1 MEVLGRVLD
10 ASPGTGE
17 DGRGPRWLPNTPEDV
32 AGTYMLLGFG
42 CLPCPAG
49 RGRARAVAGAWF
61 RAFLGDILNPLAE
74 PPRFPK
80 PFGGGGVR
88 CLSLGSLVYLLNLEV
103 PAVPREMRP
112 DCGILQTKLGA
123 PYLH

>member
-1 MEVLGRVLD
+1 MPAQELERMAGDPDGSLIPQRTWLEHICFLALAACHALPVGG
-10 ASPGTGE
+10 APGL
-17 DGRGPRWLPNTPEDV
+17 WLV
-32 AGTYMLLGFG
+32 LGFG
-42 CLPCPAG
+42 PSLE
-49 RGRARAVAGAWF
+49 
-61 RAFLGDILNPLAE
+61 ISSTPLQS
-74 PPRFPK
+74 PRDSQSLW
-80 PFGGGGVR
+80 GGGVR